1 MSADKKE
8 ARTNLAGTVR
18 EKAETQ
24 GVFNFDKYITSI
36 GFFEGLQMWLTD
48 APVLELRR
56 AAR

>member
-1 MSADKKE
+1 MCAGKKE
-8 ARTNLAGTVR
+8 ARTAIGVTMR

-24 GVFNFDKYITSI
+24 DVFNFDKYITSA